1 MLVGHDAV
9 VDVNANLGY
18 VCVSTT
24 HCPPEREKKK
34 ESVFNLF
41 FQSSKYKKSF
51 SKIYKNFFLIKKIQT
66 KLTKKNLLKFS
77 CFSKIK

>member
-41 FQSSKYKKSF
+41 FFFFNHQNTKKVFQKFTKSF
-51 SKIYKNFFLIKKIQT
+51 FF
-66 KLTKKNLLKFS
+66 
-77 CFSKIK
+77 